1 MAPIKKSGPR
11 SERKAAKRKAQDAI
25 PDVPED
31 YTNDAGAEEEVA
43 APKKRKRDDEDEEA
57 DEGAGEGDVKKPKK
71 AKKLRKEKKE
81 KMEKEGGK
89 KEKKEKK
96 PKTDDAEGEAEDTV
110 MEDTTPKEPKE
121 DVPKK
126 SKKERKAERK
136 AQQAA
141 EAIANA
147 KANRAAEEAA
157 AASKPAA
164 ASNETEASSSS
175 SSSKPAAAAAGAK
188 TPKAEKAP
196 KLDKDGNVIKKKNNR
211 NREKKRLAAATAI
224 AAGEK
229 APARFI
235 VFVGNLPFS
244 ATVASITAHFAA
256 VHPVSVRNLTQKDDP
271 TKSKGCA
278 FVEFEGYDHMKTCLK
293 TYHHSEFDDGKSAA
307 RKINVELTAGGG
319 GNTKARKGKIAEK
332 NEKLMEQRT
341 RRIGEEEK
349 QKLVKR
355 GVTEEDQTGIHP
367 SRRARVA

>member
-25 PDVPED
+25 PDVPGE
-31 YTNDAGAEEEVA
+31 YAVEEVEV
-43 APKKRKRDDEDEEA
+43 APKKRKRDYDEEV
-57 DEGAGEGDVKKPKK
+57 DGGAEEVKKPKK
-71 AKKLRKEKKE
+71 PKKLREGKKEKK
-81 KMEKEGGK
+81 EKEGGK

-96 PKTDDAEGEAEDTV
+96 EKKPKTESEGEGDDTV
-110 MEDTTPKEPKE
+110 MEDAALKEPKE

-141 EAIANA
+141 EAMANA
-147 KANRAAEEAA
+147 KANCAAEEAA
-157 AASKPAA
+157 ALSKPSTADDG
-164 ASNETEASSSS
+164 TEA
-175 SSSKPAAAAAGAK
+175 SKPAAAAAVGDK
-188 TPKAEKAP
+188 PVKAAKAP
-196 KLDKDGNVIKKKNNR
+196 KLDKDGNPIKKKNNR
-211 NREKKRLAAATAI
+211 NREKKRLAAAAAI

-235 VFVGNLPFS
+235 VFVGNLPFT
-244 ATVASITAHFAA
+244 ATVESITAHFAA

-293 TYHHSEFDDGKSAA
+293 TYHHSEFNDGKSEA

-319 GNTKARKGKIAEK
+319 GNTKARRGKIA
-332 NEKLMEQRT
+332 
-341 RRIGEEEK
+341 
-349 QKLVKR
+349 
-355 GVTEEDQTGIHP
+355 
-367 SRRARVA
+367 

>member
-1 MAPIKKSGPR
+1 MAPIKKAGPR

-43 APKKRKRDDEDEEA
+43 APKKRKRDDEDEEV

-71 AKKLRKEKKE
+71 EKK
-81 KMEKEGGK
+81 EKEGGK

-157 AASKPAA
+157 ATSKPAA
-164 ASNETEASSSS
+164 AFDETAA

>member
-1 MAPIKKSGPR
+1 MAPIKKSAGPR

-31 YTNDAGAEEEVA
+31 YNNEGAEEVA
-43 APKKRKRDDEDEEA
+43 APKKRKRDDDEEGGEDA
-57 DEGAGEGDVKKPKK
+57 EEGAVKKPKK
-71 AKKLRKEKKE
+71 AKKSRKEKKE
-81 KMEKEGGK
+81 KKEKEGGK

-96 PKTDDAEGEAEDTV
+96 PKKEKKDVEGEDGDTV
-110 MEDTTPKEPKE
+110 MADATPKEPKE

-157 AASKPAA
+157 AASKPSTTAVDG
-164 ASNETEASSSS
+164 TEA
-175 SSSKPAAAAAGAK
+175 SKPAATAGAK
-188 TPKAEKAP
+188 TPEAEKAP
-196 KLDKDGNVIKKKNNR
+196 KLDKDGNPIKKKNNR

-235 VFVGNLPFS
+235 VFVGNLPFT
-244 ATVASITAHFAA
+244 ATVESITAHFAA
-256 VHPVSVRNLTQKDDP
+256 VHPISVRNLTQKDDP

-293 TYHHSEFDDGKSAA
+293 TYHHSEFDDGKGGGG

-355 GVTEEDQTGIHP
+355 GVPEEDQSGIHP

>member
-1 MAPIKKSGPR
+1 MAPIKKSAGPR

-31 YTNDAGAEEEVA
+31 YNNEGAEEVA
-43 APKKRKRDDEDEEA
+43 APKKRKRDDDEE
-57 DEGAGEGDVKKPKK
+57 GGEDTEESGIKKV
-71 AKKLRKEKKE
+71 RKEKKE
-81 KMEKEGGK
+81 KKEKEEGK

-96 PKTDDAEGEAEDTV
+96 PKKDAEGGDEDTM
-110 MEDTTPKEPKE
+110 MEDAAPKEPKEPKE

-157 AASKPAA
+157 AASKPTV
-164 ASNETEASSSS
+164 ASDGTEA
-175 SSSKPAAAAAGAK
+175 SKPAAAAAAGGK

-196 KLDKDGNVIKKKNNR
+196 KLDKDGNPIKKKNNR

-235 VFVGNLPFS
+235 VFVGNLPFT
-244 ATVASITAHFAA
+244 ATVESITAHFAA
-256 VHPVSVRNLTQKDDP
+256 VHPISVRNLTQKDDP

-293 TYHHSEFDDGKSAA
+293 TYHHSEFDDGKGGGG

-319 GNTKARKGKIAEK
+319 GNTKVRKGKIAEK

-355 GVTEEDQTGIHP
+355 GVPEEDQSGIHP

>member
-1 MAPIKKSGPR
+1 MAPIKKAGGPR

-31 YTNDAGAEEEVA
+31 YTNDAEQNEEVA
-43 APKKRKRDDEDEEA
+43 APKKRKRDDDEEA
-57 DEGAGEGDVKKPKK
+57 DEGAEEGAVKNAKK
-71 AKKLRKEKKE
+71 AKKEKK
-81 KMEKEGGK
+81 EKEGGK

-96 PKTDDAEGEAEDTV
+96 PKKTDGEVEGEETV
-110 MEDTTPKEPKE
+110 MEDAAPKEPKE

-141 EAIANA
+141 EAIANT

-157 AASKPAA
+157 AASTPSVAA
-164 ASNETEASSSS
+164 DGTET
-175 SSSKPAAAAAGAK
+175 SSKPATTAAAAGAK
-188 TPKAEKAP
+188 TPKAEKPP
-196 KLDKDGNVIKKKNNR
+196 KLDKDGNPIKKKNNR

-229 APARFI
+229 ASARFI

-244 ATVASITAHFAA
+244 ATVESITAHFAA
-256 VHPVSVRNLTQKDDP
+256 VHPISVRNLTQKDDP

-293 TYHHSEFDDGKSAA
+293 TYHHSEFDDGKSTA

-319 GNTKARKGKIAEK
+319 GNTKVRKGKIAEK

-355 GVTEEDQTGIHP
+355 GVPEEDQSGIHP
-367 SRRARVA
+367 SRRARLA